1 MTTCRTLVSSVVLAA
16 SIGFAVAPVAA
27 MPRDC
32 GPRGNSGEF
41 MEYRADY
48 MAQHQ
53 KKLHA
58 ALKLTAD
65 QEAAWAKLTATAQPM
80 AKGGPAMSDD
90 WAKLTTPE
98 RADRMLERMKMRQ
111 AQQTEHVAALKEF
124 YAVLTAEQKKVFDD
138 FHANMRDGM
147 RSKRGNRGSGMG
159 KANPAP

>member
-16 SIGFAVAPVAA
+16 SLGFAAAPVAA

-41 MEYRADY
+41 MEYRADC

-58 ALKLTAD
+58 ALKLTPE
-65 QEAAWAKLTATAQPM
+65 QEAAWTKFTATAQPM
-80 AKGGPAMSDD
+80 AKDRPAMSND

-98 RADRMLERMKMRQ
+98 RADKMLERMKMRE

-124 YAVLTAEQKKVFDD
+124 YAVLTAEQKKAFDD
-138 FHANMRDGM
+138 FHANMWDGL
-147 RSKRGNRGSGMG
+147 RAKRGHRGSGMG
-159 KANPAP
+159 KATPAP